1 MTIYY
6 SQTTNGFYDSSINS
20 DIPSDS
26 VEISVEK
33 HQELLTDQSN
43 GKIITSDKKG
53 NPIAIDPPAPTREQ
67 TIVIY
72 NRAVQ
77 NNLDFVA
84 KSWGYDSMI
93 AAVSYANSTNSQY
106 KVEAEALISWRDSC
120 WSMAYEIEAGK
131 LPSSAEAFMALL
143 PKAPAKPNRLNN

>member
-1 MTIYY
+1 MSIYY

-20 DIPSDS
+20 DIPNDC

-43 GKIITSDKKG
+43 GKIITSDKNG
-53 NPIAIDPPAPTREQ
+53 NPIAIDPPVPTREQ

-77 NNLDFVA
+77 NNFENVA

-93 AAVSYANSTNSQY
+93 SAVSYANSTNTQY
-106 KVEAEALISWRDSC
+106 KAEAEALILWRDSC
-120 WSMAYEIEAGK
+120 WSMAYEVEAGK
-131 LPSSAEAFMALL
+131 LPSSVEAFMSLL
-143 PKAPAKPNRLNN
+143 PKAPTKPNSK